1 MNVVLHRL
9 RFFLLFVLC
18 VSILFFAKTEAFGEG
33 NLDKGF
39 AAPPDSAK
47 PRVYW
52 FWIYNRVDKAGITR
66 DLEQF
71 KAKGI
76 SGVNLICNGGYAGT
90 APLFGV
96 KFESPEWWELFRY
109 AVSEAKRLHIELGF
123 NFSA

>member
-1 MNVVLHRL
+1 MNYFSVNILLNRS
-9 RFFLLFVLC
+9 RFFLLFVLVAS
-18 VSILFFAKTEAFGEG
+18 VSLFAKTEALGEG

-47 PRVYW
+47 PRMYW

-90 APLFGV
+90 APLF
-96 KFESPEWWELFRY
+96 
-109 AVSEAKRLHIELGF
+109 
-123 NFSA
+123 